1 MQAHP
6 STSSGRTG
14 GVTMNHESN
23 RKNCETLI
31 ELTQRAVQLCAE
43 REWEQF
49 NAPKNLAANLS
60 REANELLEHFVWQPG
75 ERSDER
81 AAERK
86 KELSHEAA
94 DVLLTLLL
102 FCDRAKIDLEL
113 AYREKLDIIAQRYP
127 AEQYRGKT
135 SDYQK

>member
-1 MQAHP
+1 
-6 STSSGRTG
+6 
-14 GVTMNHESN
+14 MN
-23 RKNCETLI
+23 RETLDQ
-31 ELTQRAVQLCAE
+31 LTQRAVQLCAE

-49 NAPKNLAANLS
+49 NTPKNLAANLS
-60 REANELLEHFVWQPG
+60 REANELLEHFVWQSG

-113 AYREKLDIIAQRYP
+113 AYREKLVLIAQRYP
-127 AEQYRGKT
+127 TQEYRGKT
-135 SDYQK
+135 SDHKK